1 MRHTKSVRCAMKRV
15 LALALCLCFGVLLLN
30 ACGLKEGEKGAVIQ
44 LYLADFPQTLD
55 PALLQGNSDTTQL
68 LSLLFEPLT
77 RMDEDGDVEGALADD
92 WYGEYDTVNQEYAIF
107 FELNE
112 SQWSNGTGVTADDV
126 VWAWKRILNPDTESP
141 YAPLLYCIK
150 NAKAIKAGIMTSD
163 DLGITAEDDH
173 LLKVVF
179 EDAKDFT
186 EEEQEEYGIQPYVV
200 DEDTFDYACDRFAEN
215 VSNIHLSPV
224 SENVVKRYK
233 DYKSE
238 DDRDH
243 IYQWGD
249 YSAASIVTN
258 GLFKVQSFV
267 AGNRL
272 VLERNGYYRYDEDN
286 DVDEY
291 VTPYR
296 LSITYYEG
304 QIKYDP
310 TTGEGGDTQENYQAQ
325 KYNDGTIYMLSRFT
339 KDNYGEYS
347 KDMETAST
355 TNGYAYLFNTRTITD
370 ANVRRG
376 LAAALDREEI
386 VNSVTG
392 TGEVAATGYVP
403 SGVFDTDSDTD
414 FREVGGNTYA
424 ELGNAEEL
432 LSGSRGSYKLIYLI
446 PEDFSRYNS
455 TQFSSKRLLE
465 QAVVNYNVYENIAN
479 YAVER
484 WGELGIS
491 VEAEGL
497 VFSEYEQALKDGD
510 FDIAGYNVIMDS
522 TDALAYLA
530 PYATMYSGRQVAID
544 LEGAGVTPG
553 YTGLESDEYDAL
565 IDKATYTAN
574 PEDRA
579 EALHEAE
586 RMLDELCPATMLF
599 YYTNSYVASSELSG
613 IGDADYYG
621 CLSLENLKLS
631 DWRTVNSREEAASL
645 ALEASF
651 AD

>member
-1 MRHTKSVRCAMKRV
+1 MRHTKSMKRAMKRV
-15 LALALCLCFGVLLLN
+15 LALALCLCFGILLLN
-30 ACGLKEGEKGAVIQ
+30 ACGLKEDEKGAVIQ
-44 LYLADFPQTLD
+44 LYLAEFPQTLD

-77 RMDEDGDVEGALADD
+77 RMDDDGDVKGALADD
-92 WYGEYDTVNQEYAIF
+92 WYAEYDTVNQEYAIF

-126 VWAWKRILNPDTESP
+126 VWAWKRILSPDTESP

-163 DLGITAEDDH
+163 DLGITAEDDQ

-179 EDAKDFT
+179 EDAKDFS
-186 EEEQEEYGIQPYVV
+186 EEEQNEYGIYPYVY
-200 DEDTFDYACDRFAEN
+200 DDDTFEYACDRFAEN
-215 VSNIHLSPV
+215 VSNIHLAPV

-233 DYKSE
+233 DYVPE

-243 IYQWGD
+243 VYQWGD

-258 GLFKVQSFV
+258 GMFKVQSFV

-272 VLERNGYYRYDEDN
+272 VLERNGFYRYDEDN
-286 DVDEY
+286 AVDKY

-304 QIKYDP
+304 QINYSTDP
-310 TTGEGGDTQENYQAQ
+310 GMTQEDYQAQ
-325 KYNDGTIYMLSRFT
+325 RYDDGKSYMLSRFT
-339 KDNYGEYS
+339 KDNYGSYS
-347 KDMETAST
+347 KKMETAST

-370 ANVRRG
+370 ASVRQA
-376 LAAALDREEI
+376 LAAALDRSAI
-386 VNSVTG
+386 VNDVTG

-403 SGVFDTDSDTD
+403 SGVFDTARDSD
-414 FREVGGNTYA
+414 FRKEGGNAYA
-424 ELGNAEEL
+424 DYSLAHAQEL
-432 LSGSRGSYKLIYLI
+432 LGGARGSYKLIYLVS
-446 PEDFSRYNS
+446 EDFSRYNS
-455 TQFSSKRLLE
+455 TQFSSKSRLRE
-465 QAVVNYNVYENIAN
+465 AVEDYNVYENIAN
-479 YAVER
+479 YAIER
-484 WGELGIS
+484 WSELGVN

-497 VFSEYEQALKDGD
+497 VFSEYEKALQEGD

-530 PYATMYSGRQVAID
+530 PYATMYSGRQVTID

-565 IDKATYTAN
+565 IDRATYTSDPKA
-574 PEDRA
+574 RA
-579 EALHEAE
+579 AALHEAE
-586 RMLDELCPATMLF
+586 QMLDDLCPATMLF
-599 YYTNSYVASSELSG
+599 YYTNSYVASSKLSG
-613 IGDADYYG
+613 IGKPDYFG
-621 CLSLENLKLS
+621 CLSLEDMKLS
-631 DWRTVNSREEAASL
+631 NWRKVNSQEDAESI
-645 ALEASF
+645 ALEEERAS
-651 AD
+651 